1 VEVALRDPHRQD
13 VPEHRLKDLSEVL
26 GHSFARPELLDE
38 ALTHASATRKRGRGY
53 ERLEFLGDR
62 VLGLVIAHAL
72 LETFPKEREG
82 DIAKRHARLVSR
94 EALVHVAQAIGLGA
108 HIRLSKGEAEA
119 GSRGSEAVLADVA
132 EAVIAAL
139 YLDGGLE
146 AARRFIGA
154 RWQPLI
160 AADAAPPRDAKTRLQ
175 EWAQAR
181 GLGLPGYTEV
191 SAKGPAHAP
200 ERVIEVRVPGH
211 PPASGVGRSKREA
224 EQTAARALLS
234 KLETAG
240 D

>member
-1 VEVALRDPHRQD
+1 MAVRDPPRPD
-13 VPEHRLKDLSEVL
+13 VPEHRLKDLAKVL
-26 GHSFARPELLDE
+26 GHSFAKHELLDE

-72 LETFPKEREG
+72 LEKFPKEREG

-94 EALVHVAQAIGLGA
+94 EALVHVAQAIRLGD
-108 HIRLSKGEAEA
+108 HIKLSKGEAEA

-146 AARRFIGA
+146 IARRFIGVQ
-154 RWQPLI
+154 WQKLM
-160 AADAAPPRDAKTRLQ
+160 DVDTAPPRDAKTRLQ

-181 GLGLPGYTEV
+181 GLGLPSYTEL
-191 SAKGPAHAP
+191 SARGPAHAP
-200 ERVIEVRVPGH
+200 ERTIEVRLPGH
-211 PPASGVGRSKREA
+211 DPASGVGRSKREA
-224 EQTAARALLS
+224 EQTAARALLAR
-234 KLETAG
+234 LEAG
-240 D
+240 G